1 MQPSQS
7 LRALAL
13 LTAGI
18 FAVPLPSPAAEAPK
32 EDSKKGPLPVAKTR
46 QSKKVDFEKQILP
59 ILRRNCLSCHN
70 SQKGE
75 DGVNLETPQTIAK
88 GGDTGKIVEP
98 KKPESSSLFRV
109 AAHMSKP
116 VMPPAGNKAGAK
128 NCTPE
133 ELALLKQWIEE
144 GATGEVKGG
153 GPIVWQPLPEGLN
166 PIYAVALTE
175 DGQFAAAGR
184 ANQIHLFHIPTATAI
199 GRLTDGALLA
209 DKTYARPGV
218 AHRDMTYALAFS
230 PDGNTL
236 ASGSY
241 REIKLWQ
248 RPVNVQKQ
256 TLPGAAELLAAS
268 PDGKWLAAAS
278 GNDIKLWALPALT
291 PGKTLTGHTSPV
303 KSIGFATNSARLVS
317 GADKTARVW
326 NLADGSLFAELTA
339 TNDVASVAILPD
351 GKRIATAHADKN
363 LLTWKLPEAAGGK
376 VEPGPVIAAAASITH
391 LAALPPAQLL
401 ASGPDGIVRVFN
413 AENGSTIR
421 TVTGSVPT
429 TALAVS
435 PDGKT
440 FASLG
445 LTNVAAKL
453 WNAADGKAL
462 AEIRGDRYVSDRVA
476 AVGRDLTFAN
486 NEVTFQKAAQKKAED
501 DQKKADEAA
510 KKAEEERVKLEK
522 PHAENVKKLA
532 EATTAKEAADKAK
545 TDADAPQ
552 KKANDAKE
560 AADKAA
566 TEADA
571 AAKTTAEALAKA
583 DAAAKPAAEK
593 TSKEAADKAK
603 AAADAKAAAEKALT
617 DANAKLKEATD
628 KFTAENKKFTDAT
641 AEVRKYTDA
650 EDAAKRAAT
659 DAKRAVDDVAKTKK
673 DLESAEAAQ
682 KKADTAA
689 ADAKKAQTD
698 DEKIIRSLAFSLD
711 GKQVVTAGEDGVVR
725 TWSAADG
732 SALENFKGH
741 TGAVKA
747 VALVAGAV
755 VSAGSD
761 GKLIAWDSQPE
772 WKLVRT
778 IGSATGAS
786 PITGRVNTLAFSPD
800 GKALASG
807 SGEPSRSGEL
817 RLWDAATGALVKEFK
832 GAHSDTVQSLN
843 FSGDGKLLAS
853 GGADRFV
860 KAWTVADTKLVKS
873 FEGHTH
879 QVLGVTLKRDGRII
893 ASAGADNAVKV
904 WSLVTGEIV
913 RTIQGF
919 SKEATSISHVGVGD
933 QFLATGG
940 DGKVRL
946 INEGGSDARTFTG
959 ASDFMYSAAGTPD
972 GKVVIAGGQDGVL
985 RVWNGANGNV
995 IVTFEPPKSA
1005 TPEPQK
1011 TAAAGK

>member
-1 MQPSQS
+1 MQHFQS
-7 LRALAL
+7 PRVLSLLIAGLLAAPFL
-13 LTAGI
+13 
-18 FAVPLPSPAAEAPK
+18 SPAAEAPK
-32 EDSKKGPLPVAKTR
+32 EDSKKGPLPVAKLR
-46 QSKKVDFEKQILP
+46 RSSKVDFEKEILP

-88 GGDTGKIVEP
+88 GGDTGKMVQP
-98 KKPESSSLFRV
+98 KKAESSSLFRV

-116 VMPPAGNKAGAK
+116 PMPPAGNKAGAR
-128 NCTPE
+128 NLNPD
-133 ELALLKQWIEE
+133 ELALLKLWIDQ

-153 GPIVWQPLPEGLN
+153 GPIVWQPLPPGLN

-199 GRLTDGALLA
+199 GRLTDSALLA

-241 REIKLWQ
+241 REVKLWQ
-248 RPVNVQKQ
+248 RPTNVQKQ
-256 TLPGAAELLAAS
+256 TLPGAADLLATS
-268 PDGKWLAAAS
+268 PDGKWLASVS
-278 GNDIKLWALPALT
+278 GNDIKLWSLPAFT
-291 PGKTLTGHTSPV
+291 PGKTLTGHANPV
-303 KSIGFATNSARLVS
+303 KSLGFSTNSARLVS

-326 NLADGSLFAELTA
+326 NLADGSLFAEVTA
-339 TNDVASVAILPD
+339 TNDVAAVAILPD
-351 GKRIATAHADKN
+351 GKRIATAHGDKN
-363 LLTWKLPEAAGGK
+363 ILTWKLPEAAGSK
-376 VEPGPVIAAAASITH
+376 VEPGALIAGTGPITQ

-401 ASGPDGIVRVFN
+401 ASGTDGVVRVLN
-413 AENGSTIR
+413 ADNGSAVR
-421 TVTGSVPT
+421 TLAHGSPVA
-429 TALAVS
+429 ALAVS
-435 PDGKT
+435 ADGKT
-440 FASLG
+440 IASLG
-445 LTNVAAKL
+445 ATNTVAKL

-462 AEIRGDRYVSDRVA
+462 GELRGDRYVADRVA

-486 NEVTFQKAAQKKAED
+486 NEVTYQKAAQKKAED
-501 DQKKADEAA
+501 DLKKAEDAA

-532 EATTAKEAADKAK
+532 DATTAKNAAEKAK
-545 TDADAPQ
+545 MEAEAPQ
-552 KKANDAKE
+552 KKAMTDKE

-571 AAKTTAEALAKA
+571 AAKTAAEALAKA
-583 DAAAKPAAEK
+583 DAAGKPAAEK
-593 TSKEAADKAK
+593 ASTAAAAKAK
-603 AAADAKAAAEKALT
+603 AAADAKTAADKALT

-628 KFTAENKKFTDAT
+628 KFTAENKKFTEAT
-641 AEVRKYTDA
+641 TEVRKYTDA
-650 EDAAKRAAT
+650 VDAAKRAAV
-659 DAKRAVDDVAKTKK
+659 DAKREVDDVAKAKTALV
-673 DLESAEAAQ
+673 DAEAAQ
-682 KKADTAA
+682 KKAEATA
-689 ADAKKAQTD
+689 ADAKKTQTA
-698 DEKIIRSLAFSLD
+698 DEKMIRSLAFAPD
-711 GKQVVTAGEDGVVR
+711 GKSVVTAGEDGVVR

-732 SALENFKGH
+732 SGLENYQGH

-761 GKLIAWDSQPE
+761 GKLIVWDSQPE

-778 IGSATGAS
+778 IGSSTGTS
-786 PITGRVNTLAFSPD
+786 PLTGRVNTLAFSPD
-800 GKALASG
+800 GKTLASG

-817 RLWDAATGALVKEFK
+817 KLWDAATGALVKEFK
-832 GAHSDTVQSLN
+832 GAHSDTVQSVD
-843 FSGDGKLLAS
+843 FSGDGKLLAT

-860 KAWTVADTKLVKS
+860 KAWTVADTKLVKA

-904 WSLVTGEIV
+904 WSLVTGEVV
-913 RTIQGF
+913 RSIQGF
-919 SKEATSISHVGVGD
+919 SKEATSINHVGVGD

-946 INEGGSDARTFTG
+946 INEGGGDARTFAG
-959 ASDFMYSAAGTPD
+959 ATDFMYSAAATPD

-985 RVWNGANGNV
+985 RVWNGANGSS
-995 IVTFEPPKSA
+995 IATFEPPKA
-1005 TPEPQK
+1005 PAPEPQK
-1011 TAAAGK
+1011 TAAVKK

>member
-1 MQPSQS
+1 MERS
-7 LRALAL
+7 LKFAALPALAAAL
-13 LTAGI
+13 
-18 FAVPLPSPAAEAPK
+18 FASSPAHAAEAPK
-32 EDSKKGPLPVAKTR
+32 EDASKGALPIAK
-46 QSKKVDFEKQILP
+46 SKRSSKVDFEKEILP

-88 GGDTGKIVEP
+88 GGDTGKMVQP
-98 KKPESSSLFRV
+98 KKAESSSLFRV
-109 AAHMSKP
+109 AAHLSKP
-116 VMPPAGNKAGAK
+116 AMPPAGNKAGAK
-128 NCTPE
+128 NLNPD
-133 ELALLKQWIEE
+133 ELALLKLWIDQ

-248 RPVNVQKQ
+248 RPTNVQKQ
-256 TLPGAAELLAAS
+256 TLPGAAEILATS

-278 GNDIKLWALPALT
+278 GNDIKLWSLPAFT
-291 PGKTLTGHTSPV
+291 PGKTLSGHTSPV
-303 KSIGFATNSARLVS
+303 KAIGFATNSARLVS

-326 NLADGSLFAELTA
+326 NLADGSLFAEVTA
-339 TNDVASVAILPD
+339 TNDVTSVALLPD
-351 GKRIATAHADKN
+351 GKRIVTAHGDKN

-376 VEPGPVIAAAASITH
+376 VEPGPVIAAAAAITH
-391 LAALPPAQLL
+391 LAALPPAQFL
-401 ASGPDGIVRVFN
+401 ASGPDGVVRVLN
-413 AENGSTIR
+413 AENGSAVR
-421 TVTGSVPT
+421 TVAGSAPT
-429 TALAVS
+429 AALAVS

-453 WNAADGKAL
+453 WNAADGKAIGSDL
-462 AEIRGDRYVSDRVA
+462 RGDRYVSDRVA
-476 AVGRDLTFAN
+476 AIGRDLTFAN

-522 PHAENVKKLA
+522 PHADNVKKLA
-532 EATTAKEAADKAK
+532 EATTAKTAAEKAK
-545 TDADAPQ
+545 TDAEAAQ
-552 KKANDAKE
+552 KKATEAKE
-560 AADKAA
+560 AADKAS
-566 TEADA
+566 TDADA
-571 AAKTTAEALAKA
+571 AANTAAEALAKA
-583 DAAAKPAAEK
+583 DAAGKPAAEK
-593 TSKEAADKAK
+593 TSTEAAAKAK
-603 AAADAKAAAEKALT
+603 AATDAKVAAEKALT
-617 DANAKLKEATD
+617 DLNAKLKEATD

-659 DAKRAVDDVAKTKK
+659 DAKRAVDDVAKTKTALA
-673 DLESAEAAQ
+673 DAETAQ
-682 KKADTAA
+682 KKAETTS
-689 ADAKKAQTD
+689 ADVKKAQTA
-698 DEKIIRSLAFSLD
+698 DEKNIRSLAFSLD
-711 GKQVVTAGEDGVVR
+711 GKQVVTAGEDGIVR

-732 SALENFKGH
+732 SGIENFKGH

-761 GKLIAWDSQPE
+761 GKLIVWDSQPE

-778 IGSATGAS
+778 IGSATATS
-786 PITGRVNTLAFSPD
+786 PLTGRVNTLAFSPD
-800 GKALASG
+800 GKTLASG

-817 RLWDAATGALVKEFK
+817 KLWDATTGALVKEFK
-832 GAHSDTVQSLN
+832 SAHSDTVQSVD

-904 WSLVTGEIV
+904 
-913 RTIQGF
+913 
-919 SKEATSISHVGVGD
+919 
-933 QFLATGG
+933 
-940 DGKVRL
+940 
-946 INEGGSDARTFTG
+946 
-959 ASDFMYSAAGTPD
+959 
-972 GKVVIAGGQDGVL
+972 
-985 RVWNGANGNV
+985 
-995 IVTFEPPKSA
+995 
-1005 TPEPQK
+1005 
-1011 TAAAGK
+1011 